1 MSTKN
6 TTDANSSS
14 IGAIKSSIAQSFEE
28 ADLSV
33 KVRSTEYFNNSYSP
47 DLILSWPNEIEERH
61 VFLRTN
67 SNPAYLLEDVHI
79 VGAEHAI
86 LLPISDSRLTDSS
99 HDSLPEA
106 NLLQTESA
114 KSKVLIA
121 PASSI
126 HAFGTE
132 KSASAYSGLISRA
145 VFQGGS
151 GLLQET
157 RAEKVIHEIST
168 GFEHASLTDPSDIGD
183 AVAAAE
189 SLLDTPRT
197 NSITSFLQAMWL
209 ASGGTSDSFPVPVA
223 AVPHLTTSALGFLLA
238 MDGLEDSE
246 FWNRMS
252 VNVNMEDLLA
262 TGMTGSPINLQRLM
276 RPAAN
281 RLRARVCRVLASIP
295 EAASTDH
302 SAPWFLGEG
311 ALGLSTNGS
320 AVLFTNARV
329 ADLPIEGV
337 ATYPTID
344 DVAKRATES
353 ETSVLAMGISSGD
366 SRVNFESAAGIDI
379 ASDNK
384 LAEVAS
390 ALGEKAIVDTAVV
403 SVGASGRKLTCKF
416 ASSTG
421 HGQSNAKFDLSEM
434 ALHALPLLLS
444 YSNDE
449 LAKIQDLFADGEDAD
464 DSPGPQLKPQV

>member
-6 TTDANSSS
+6 AMDANLSS
-14 IGAIKSSIAQSFEE
+14 ISAIKSRVAYSFEE
-28 ADLSV
+28 ADSSV
-33 KVRSTEYFNNSYSP
+33 KVHSTEYFNNSYSP
-47 DLILSWPNEIEERH
+47 DLVLSWPNEIEERH

-67 SNPAYLLEDVHI
+67 SNPAYLLEDIHI

-86 LLPISDSRLTDSS
+86 LLPLSDSRLTDSS
-99 HDSLPEA
+99 LDSIPEA

-114 KSKVLIA
+114 KNRVLIA

-132 KSASAYSGLISRA
+132 ISESAYSGLISRA

-151 GLLQET
+151 GLLQEE
-157 RAEKVIHEIST
+157 RAEKVIQEIST
-168 GFEHASLTDPSDIGD
+168 GFEHASHTDPSDIGG

-223 AVPHLTTSALGFLLA
+223 AVPHLTTSALGFLLG
-238 MDGLEDSE
+238 MDGLEDPE
-246 FWNRMS
+246 FWKRMS
-252 VNVNMEDLLA
+252 VNVSIEDLLA
-262 TGMTGSPINLQRLM
+262 SGITGSPINLQRLM

-281 RLRARVCRVLASIP
+281 RLRARVCRVLTSVP
-295 EAASTDH
+295 EIASTEQ
-302 SAPWFLGEG
+302 SAPWFLSEN
-311 ALGLSTNGS
+311 ALGLTTNGS
-320 AVLFTNARV
+320 AALFTNARV
-329 ADLPIEGV
+329 ADLPIEGA

-344 DVAKRATES
+344 EVAQRATES
-353 ETSVLAMGISSGD
+353 DTSVLAMGISSGD

-379 ASDNK
+379 ALDEK

-390 ALGEKAIVDTAVV
+390 ALGDNAVVDTAVV

-416 ASSTG
+416 ATSTG
-421 HGQSNAKFDLSEM
+421 HGQSNARFDLSEM
-434 ALHALPLLLS
+434 ALHALPLILS
-444 YSNDE
+444 YSKDE
-449 LAKIQDLFADGEDAD
+449 LAKIQDLFADGDD
-464 DSPGPQLKPQV
+464 DSPDHRFESLE